1 MRSSVA
7 EGPLFIVDNSEGGR
21 NGLDYLREWSELAS
35 SIDIA
40 TGYFEIGSLLDLDG
54 HWATRRRTTWRSS
67 PTSATTTTSRRVR
80 RRALDR
86 CRV

>member
-40 TGYFEIGSLLDLDG
+40 TVPCSTWTDTGRPGGLLPGG
-54 HWATRRRTTWRSS
+54 HRQ
-67 PTSATTTTSRRVR
+67 RVR
-80 RRALDR
+80 RLLPL
-86 CRV
+86 VG